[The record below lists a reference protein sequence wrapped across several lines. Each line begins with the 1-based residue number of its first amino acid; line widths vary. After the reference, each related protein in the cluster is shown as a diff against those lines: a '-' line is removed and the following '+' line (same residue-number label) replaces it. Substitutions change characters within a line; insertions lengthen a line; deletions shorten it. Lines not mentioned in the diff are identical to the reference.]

1 MITDRQIFQTF
12 LGLPAIVEDPMEIV
26 KAEGVYMYD
35 RDGKDYLDLVSGVSV
50 SNVGHCHPKV
60 VEAIKA
66 QVDNY
71 MHLMVYGDIVQSPQV
86 RLSKLLVDNLPETL
100 NSVYFV
106 NSGSEAIEGALKLA
120 KRATGRTT
128 LVHFDNAYHGG
139 TAGALSMMGR
149 EYYRSAFRPLLPCT
163 KELQF
168 NNTEQL
174 EEIKEDTFAVVM
186 EPVQSEA
193 GVIIPKKGFL
203 EAVRRRCNEVG
214 ALLIFDEIQ
223 MGMGRT
229 GSIFAFRKLGVTP
242 DILCLA
248 KALGGGM
255 PLGAFIASRNL
266 MNLLTFNPVLGH
278 ITTFGGHPVCCA
290 AGLAALHVII
300 DDDLAAKAEAKG
312 LKFQKAIEDHKTVR
326 DIRRIGLFLGIDIDE
341 NIDTGKLLS
350 QFRSNGLLGDL
361 FLFREHAFRIAP
373 PLTITD
379 NEIDIAI
386 TRVIKTLDSMTK

>member
-1 MITDRQIFQTF
+1 
-12 LGLPAIVEDPMEIV
+12 
-26 KAEGVYMYD
+26 
-35 RDGKDYLDLVSGVSV
+35 
-50 SNVGHCHPKV
+50 
-60 VEAIKA
+60 
-66 QVDNY
+66 
-71 MHLMVYGDIVQSPQV
+71 
-86 RLSKLLVDNLPETL
+86 
-100 NSVYFV
+100 
-106 NSGSEAIEGALKLA
+106 
-120 KRATGRTT
+120 
-128 LVHFDNAYHGG
+128 
-139 TAGALSMMGR
+139 
-149 EYYRSAFRPLLPCT
+149 
-163 KELQF
+163 
-168 NNTEQL
+168 
-174 EEIKEDTFAVVM
+174 M

-193 GVIIPKKGFL
+193 GVIIPKKGCL
-203 EAVRRRCNEVG
+203 EAVRRRCDEVG
-214 ALLIFDEIQ
+214 ALLIFDEIK

-341 NIDTGKLLS
+341 NIYTGKLLS
-350 QFRSNGLLGDL
+350 QFRANGLLGDL